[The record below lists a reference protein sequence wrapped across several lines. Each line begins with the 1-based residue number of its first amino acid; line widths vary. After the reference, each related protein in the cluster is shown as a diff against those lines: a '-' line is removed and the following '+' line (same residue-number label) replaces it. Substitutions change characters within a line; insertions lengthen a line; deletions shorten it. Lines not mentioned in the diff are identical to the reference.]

1 VPRSSDQ
8 PTEDPV
14 VCEEIARAQRIIEG
28 QNFEIRKTL
37 SRYSSVI
44 EDQHRVLIERRQAL
58 LHGDEVP
65 DAWKNAAPERYAA
78 LVASSGEDEVE
89 RAERAVTLFHID
101 RVWRE
106 HLAYCADLREGI
118 HLVSLGG
125 MDPLSRFTTD
135 VMTAF
140 RSVEERIDTAVFET
154 LPLATVGAAGLD
166 LGAAGIKGPSSTWT
180 YLVNDDPFRN
190 QILLKLIGPGG
201 TTIAIYSS
209 ALLGPLFLL
218 WGVVE
223 RFLRKGRG
231 RRTDPFRDS

>member
-1 VPRSSDQ
+1 
-8 PTEDPV
+8 
-14 VCEEIARAQRIIEG
+14 
-28 QNFEIRKTL
+28 
-37 SRYSSVI
+37 
-44 EDQHRVLIERRQAL
+44 
-58 LHGDEVP
+58 
-65 DAWKNAAPERYAA
+65 
-78 LVASSGEDEVE
+78 
-89 RAERAVTLFHID
+89 
-101 RVWRE
+101 
-106 HLAYCADLREGI
+106 
-118 HLVSLGG
+118 
-125 MDPLSRFTTD
+125 
-135 VMTAF
+135 
-140 RSVEERIDTAVFET
+140 VFET